1 MLAGD
6 GPERQRELDR
16 QRRAKVQRFSGHG
29 VVEREPCRVQ
39 EMSLGRQASHSPAT
53 APAIHIVAHDRM
65 ADGRKVNANLVS
77 ASRMKMCTKKVPRVE
92 PRKA

>member
-1 MLAGD
+1 MFAGD
-6 GPERQRELDR
+6 RLQRPGQISREGRAQVERFPRHR
-16 QRRAKVQRFSGHG
+16 
-29 VVEREPCRVQ
+29 VVEREPCRVE

-65 ADGRKVNANLVS
+65 ADGRKVNANLMS
-77 ASRMKMCTKKVPRVE
+77 ASRMEMCTKKVPRVE